1 MIKYPEKLIIEP
13 STRCNFNCK
22 MCVKQSSGC
31 QIIEGDLT
39 EAIFSQCEPLLF
51 NLNTIIFTGIG
62 EPLLNNNL
70 EEFVSHAKEKMPQH
84 STRGIQTNGKLLTK
98 NRAISLIRSGINKI
112 CVSIDTIQPEKF
124 NSIRSGGMLSDIDE
138 TLNAI
143 RDARHQLPEF
153 QFTVGIEFVLMKK
166 NIEELPF
173 VIDWASKNNVD
184 FIIVSHLTAYEKEM
198 EEQIVFLNNS
208 YEALDLFDIY
218 RKKAAQKSL
227 DITDYDKICW
237 KFYKSERDIE
247 ICKLVVDLKEE
258 ALKQNL
264 YINLFHLLSEEPKQY
279 DKIKTVFDD
288 AKIKAKA
295 YDIDLTL
302 PQIRPKTRREC
313 RFIEENTLFITW
325 DGSVAPCYFLW
336 HQYET
341 MRNGDTKQVVAKYF
355 GDAMETSPV
364 EIWNKEAFKKFR
376 SKVKSYDYPNCH
388 AWCETR
394 CDYVLNEPF
403 DHDCFISDVPC
414 CDCYWSLGFLNCL
427 T

>member
-1 MIKYPEKLIIEP
+1 
-13 STRCNFNCK
+13 
-22 MCVKQSSGC
+22 
-31 QIIEGDLT
+31 
-39 EAIFSQCEPLLF
+39 
-51 NLNTIIFTGIG
+51 
-62 EPLLNNNL
+62 
-70 EEFVSHAKEKMPQH
+70 MPQH

-264 YINLFHLLSEEPKQY
+264 YINLSHLDRK
-279 DKIKTVFDD
+279 
-288 AKIKAKA
+288 
-295 YDIDLTL
+295 
-302 PQIRPKTRREC
+302 
-313 RFIEENTLFITW
+313 
-325 DGSVAPCYFLW
+325 SV
-336 HQYET
+336 
-341 MRNGDTKQVVAKYF
+341 V
-355 GDAMETSPV
+355 
-364 EIWNKEAFKKFR
+364 
-376 SKVKSYDYPNCH
+376 
-388 AWCETR
+388 
-394 CDYVLNEPF
+394 
-403 DHDCFISDVPC
+403 
-414 CDCYWSLGFLNCL
+414 
-427 T
+427 